1 MRLCLIHTSDLHG
14 RLSVSQARRLR
25 QLKQDHGALLL
36 DSGDALGS
44 PNLFSYPWNEAVVDA
59 MNEAGYDA
67 LCMGNREFGLLSA
80 AMRGKLGRMHFPVL
94 AANIAVQRGAYAQL
108 ARWTVLSTQGVR
120 VGVFGLSQPLLRGR
134 SVWERAA
141 AVRHTDQLTAAREA
155 IEALQSEADLLVALT
170 HYGDKPE
177 RDLAAACPELSA
189 ILAGHWHVPEPSLEM
204 AGHTAIS
211 RTFHY
216 ARGAA
221 ILTFDG
227 INWSQETERL

>member
-14 RLSVSQARRLR
+14 RLTVRQAQRLR
-25 QLKQDHGALLL
+25 QLKQDRQALLL

-44 PNLFSYPWNEAVVDA
+44 PNLFSYPWNEAVVSA

-80 AMRGKLGRMHFPVL
+80 AMRGKLGRMRFPVL
-94 AANIAVQRGAYAQL
+94 AANVQVQRGQYPQL
-108 ARWTVLSTQGVR
+108 QRWTILDTNGLR

-134 SVWERAA
+134 SLWERAA
-141 AVRHTDQLTAAREA
+141 AVRHTDALTAAREA
-155 IEALQSEADLLVALT
+155 IHALQPETDLLVALT
-170 HYGDKPE
+170 HYGEKPE
-177 RDLAAACPELSA
+177 HDLAAACPELSA
-189 ILAGHWHVPEPSLEM
+189 ILAGHWHVQRPSLEL
-204 AGHTAIS
+204 AGRTAIS
-211 RTFHY
+211 RTFAH

-227 INWSQETERL
+227 TNWTQEVEQL